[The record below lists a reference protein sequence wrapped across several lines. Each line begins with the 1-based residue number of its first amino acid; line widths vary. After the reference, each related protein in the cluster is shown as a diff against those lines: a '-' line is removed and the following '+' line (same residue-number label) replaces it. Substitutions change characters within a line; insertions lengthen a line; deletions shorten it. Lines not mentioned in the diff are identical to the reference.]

1 MSSTG
6 GSRMYLIVRDFFSKV
21 LNEVKTPMFNTRANS
36 IIKNNSRKILLSI
49 ILFLLLIMG
58 VSNECAAQWGGEIM
72 ESKLLV
78 NPEKVLIGDS
88 INIQVKGVS
97 EGQIIT
103 LTISGHDQ
111 FGNLW
116 LSKASFKPDQSGV
129 IDTARHA
136 PFTGYYEGIDQTGL
150 FWSMTCNNPCDIV
163 SPFAIMPK
171 LIVSLLVNGEKKEE
185 RIIER
190 IAYLDIE
197 RYDVTEPIVGVF
209 YKPHELSAPSP
220 ALIVL
225 GGSEGGYNAGW
236 ASIIASKTRLPTLAL
251 AYFGSK
257 GLPKTLENIPLETIE
272 MAIAWLNGQ
281 PFVKKDSIG
290 IVGASRGGELAIL
303 AASLFPQIK
312 LVVGYTPSGVI
323 WEGIGNEH
331 MPAWTFRG
339 KPFPYLKFM
348 MNEEQRKSFIDT
360 KRKQGTFFNA
370 PIFEYSLQKQ
380 ESRIEEATIPAEKS
394 KAAFLL
400 IGNPDDGVWPSHRLS
415 QLIIKRLKMKN
426 YPRPFNLLSYSEGG
440 HMLIPYP
447 YYPTTLRK
455 FYLPTVGVWE
465 GLGGSAK
472 GAARAAEDSWAK
484 VIDFIRTEL
493 K

>member
-1 MSSTG
+1 
-6 GSRMYLIVRDFFSKV
+6 
-21 LNEVKTPMFNTRANS
+21 MFNDRTNF
-36 IIKNNSRKILLSI
+36 IIKNDSRKIFLTV
-49 ILFLLLIMG
+49 ILFLFLIMG
-58 VSNECAAQWGGEIM
+58 LSNECFAQMGGKIM
-72 ESKLLV
+72 DYKLLV
-78 NPEKVLIGDS
+78 TPEKVLIGEPIS
-88 INIQVKGVS
+88 IKVRGVS

-116 LSKASFKPDQSGV
+116 LSKASFKPDQSGT
-129 IDTARHA
+129 IDTAKHA
-136 PFTGYYEGIDQTGL
+136 PSSGSYEGIDQAGL

-171 LIVSLLVNGEKKEE
+171 LIVSLFIDGEKKEE
-185 RIIER
+185 RIVER
-190 IAYLDIE
+190 IVYLDIE
-197 RYDVTEPIVGVF
+197 RYDVTEPIVGVC
-209 YKPHELSAPSP
+209 YKPHELSTPSP

-257 GLPKTLENIPLETIE
+257 GLPLTLENIPLETIE
-272 MAIAWLNGQ
+272 RAIAWLNGQ
-281 PFVKKDSIG
+281 RFVKKDSIG

-323 WEGIGNEH
+323 WEGMGNEH
-331 MPAWTFRG
+331 MPAWIFRG
-339 KPFPYLKFM
+339 KPFPYLKFI
-348 MNEEQRKSFIDT
+348 MNEEQRKHFMDAQ
-360 KRKQGTFFNA
+360 KKQGTFFNA
-370 PIFEYSLQKQ
+370 PSFEYSLKKQ
-380 ESRIEEATIPAEKS
+380 ESYIEEATIPAENS

-400 IGNPDDGVWPSHRLS
+400 IGNPDDGVWPSHKLS
-415 QLIIKRLKMKN
+415 RLIIDRLKMKK
-426 YPRPFNLLSYSEGG
+426 YSRPFNLLSYSDGG
-440 HMLIPYP
+440 HMLITFP